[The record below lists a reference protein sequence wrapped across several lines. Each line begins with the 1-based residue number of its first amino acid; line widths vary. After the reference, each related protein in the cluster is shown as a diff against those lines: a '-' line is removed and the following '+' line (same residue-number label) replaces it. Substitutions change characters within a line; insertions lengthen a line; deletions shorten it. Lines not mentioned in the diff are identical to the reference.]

1 MNLEELIDSYYA
13 PKKGNDLLIRLI
25 ESKLNEQAF
34 GTIYSKARI
43 NLLSGNPDTE
53 AYKELQS
60 LFSGLF
66 KSPGEL
72 LVDRLATV
80 NSFLSADKTQVKSF
94 PINVAFSSILLIQE
108 LKEALEKLEA
118 SSAGFQME
126 TIIAQIIQ
134 GSKLANNSIVDVVK
148 VQKKGEDEFVR
159 DYSLKTLSATSLK
172 IKGSFLNLCKK
183 FANLD
188 RNEEYEYLIITKD
201 VKNGIYRFYEWV
213 LPYENFFTQ
222 ITYPKGFL
230 EVGGDNG
237 NFIFRNDVDLKA
249 VEKLMEKEGLSIT
262 ISTRRTRENQD
273 IRYLYFPVLSEKES
287 SAILGRIQAGYE
299 NTNYRNAGEAM
310 VDRFKNL
317 SFIEDNKQLFTN
329 ADAFSLET
337 QFSISKSVIDSNI
350 KESGALIGEF
360 NLSDDRLQQISDDYQ
375 KTLVGKMN
383 QILKDNQEVLSN
395 MNAYFSSLSKESAEN
410 TFQSMTKVRKGF
422 RQFTSKATPETSGTE
437 EPTES

>member
-1 MNLEELIDSYYA
+1 MNLEKLIEKHFA
-13 PKKGNDLLIRLI
+13 PKKGNELLIEMI

-34 GTIYSKARI
+34 GPIYSKSRI
-43 NLLSGNPDTE
+43 NLLSGDPDTE
-53 AYKELQS
+53 AYRELQS

-66 KSPGEL
+66 KGQGEL
-72 LVDRLATV
+72 LSDRLSTV
-80 NSFLSADKTQVKSF
+80 NSFLTADKAQVKSF

-134 GSKLANNSIVDVVK
+134 GSKLANNSIVDVIK
-148 VQKKGEDEFVR
+148 VQKSSGGEEFVR
-159 DYSLKTLSATSLK
+159 DYSIKTLSATSLK

-230 EVGGDNG
+230 EAGGNNG
-237 NFIFRNDVDLKA
+237 NFIFKDGVDLNA
-249 VEKLMEKEGLSIT
+249 INKLIQKEGLSLK
-262 ISTRRTRENQD
+262 ISSNQNVY
-273 IRYLYFPVLSEKES
+273 YLHFPVLTERES
-287 SAILGRIQAGYE
+287 DAILSRIQSGYE
-299 NTNYRNAGEAM
+299 NNTYRNAGEAM
-310 VDRFKNL
+310 VDRFRNL
-317 SFIEDNKQLFTN
+317 QFIEDNKDLFTN
-329 ADAFSLET
+329 ADSFSLET
-337 QFSISKSVIDSNI
+337 QFSISKGVIDANI
-350 KESGALIGEF
+350 KGSEALIGEF
-360 NLSDDRLQQISDDYQ
+360 NLSDERLQQISNEYQ

-383 QILKDNQEVLSN
+383 QILKDNQEVLSS
-395 MNAYFSSLSKESAEN
+395 MNSYFSTMNKESAEN
-410 TFQSMTKVRKGF
+410 TFQAMTKVRKGF
-422 RQFTSKATPETSGTE
+422 RQFTTKATPGVSDSEG
-437 EPTES
+437 

>member
-1 MNLEELIDSYYA
+1 MSLEKLIESHYA
-13 PKKGNDLLIRLI
+13 PKRGNELLIEMI

-34 GTIYSKARI
+34 GSIYSKARI
-43 NLLSGNPDTE
+43 NLLSGNPETE

-66 KSPGEL
+66 KGQGEL
-72 LVDRLATV
+72 LSDRLATV
-80 NSFLSADKTQVKSF
+80 NSFLTADKAQVKSF

-134 GSKLANNSIVDVVK
+134 GSKLANNSIVDVIK
-148 VQKKGEDEFVR
+148 IQKSSGGEEFIR
-159 DYSLKTLSATSLK
+159 DYSIKTLSATSLK

-183 FANLD
+183 FANLE

-201 VKNGIYRFYEWV
+201 IKNGVYRFYEWV

-230 EVGGDNG
+230 EAGGNDG
-237 NFIFRNDVDLKA
+237 NFIFKDDVDLQA
-249 VEKLMEKEGLSIT
+249 IEKLIQKEGLSLEILSKKIT
-262 ISTRRTRENQD
+262 ESQNIY
-273 IRYLYFPVLSEKES
+273 YLYFPILTEKEADS
-287 SAILGRIQAGYE
+287 ILSRIQTGYE
-299 NTNYRNAGEAM
+299 SATYRNAGEAM
-310 VDRFKNL
+310 IDRFKNL
-317 SFIEDNKQLFTN
+317 EFIEDNKDLFTN

-337 QFSISKSVIDSNI
+337 QFSISKGVIDANV

-360 NLSDDRLQQISDDYQ
+360 YLSDERLQQISDEYQ

-395 MNAYFSSLSKESAEN
+395 MNSYFSTMNKESAEN
-410 TFQSMTKVRKGF
+410 TFQAMTKVRKGF
-422 RQFTSKATPETSGTE
+422 RQFTSKVTPEISDSEG
-437 EPTES
+437 

>member
-1 MNLEELIDSYYA
+1 MSLEKLIESHFA
-13 PKKGNDLLIRLI
+13 PKKGTDLLIRLI

-34 GTIYSKARI
+34 GPIYSKARI
-43 NLLSGNPDTE
+43 NLLSGDPGTE
-53 AYKELQS
+53 AYKELQG

-66 KSPGEL
+66 KSSGEL
-72 LVDRLATV
+72 LVERLATV

-94 PINVAFSSILLIQE
+94 PVNIAFSSILLIQE

-148 VQKKGEDEFVR
+148 VQKKGDDEFVR

-201 VKNGIYRFYEWV
+201 VKNGIYKFYEWV
-213 LPYENFFTQ
+213 LPYESFFTQ

-230 EVGGDNG
+230 EAGGDNG
-237 NFIFRNDVDLKA
+237 NFIFRNDIDLDA
-249 VEKLMEKEGLSIT
+249 VEELMLKEGLSMT
-262 ISTRRTRENQD
+262 ISTRRNRQD
-273 IRYLYFPVLSEKES
+273 QEVNYLYFPVLTEKES
-287 SAILGRIQAGYE
+287 SVILSRIQAGYE
-299 NTNYRNAGEAM
+299 NADYKNAGEAM

-317 SFIEDNKQLFTN
+317 MFIENNKQLFIN

-350 KESGALIGEF
+350 KGSGALIGEF
-360 NLSDDRLQQISDDYQ
+360 NLSDNRLQQISDDYQ

-383 QILKDNQEVLSN
+383 QILKDNQEVLAN
-395 MNAYFSSLSKESAEN
+395 MNTYFSSLSKESAEN

-422 RQFTSKATPETSGTE
+422 RQFTSKATPETTGTE
-437 EPTES
+437 ETTEP